1 MEPETLKRV
10 QHTVEEILL
19 VIDAQAKACGVPY
32 YLFYGSALGAVRHH
46 GFIPWDDDADIVLF
60 RKDFEKLRATGMAHP
75 VDGYFYQDT
84 STDPGYHI
92 KITKIRKG
100 TPPMSNRRSKTVR
113 CTTGCSSIFSYWTIM

>member
-60 RKDFEKLRATGMAHP
+60 RKDFEKLKSR
-75 VDGYFYQDT
+75 VSYQDHQ
-84 STDPGYHI
+84 DPQTEH
-92 KITKIRKG
+92 RL
-100 TPPMSNRRSKTVR
+100 RRTAGQRLRDAPRDVR
-113 CTTGCSSIFSYWTIM
+113 RYFCTGRLCEERLPTQDRRVHHDV